1 MVIGP
6 RNIMPDRE
14 QRMFVRMQKGR
25 PILVPGDGTALGQ
38 VGYVDDHAEALCA
51 MMGRSNTFGQRYNLT
66 GSQFFSDEGYV
77 DVMADVI
84 GTEANKVFIPA
95 DLMDQLWDGEIE
107 TGRVRM
113 TSHIDIRSSHAE
125 RENSAA
131 RMQRFQLATLIQ
143 KAQPNLHRWNHSLVL
158 SVDKLA
164 RDVGWRPRHN
174 FRQAVERTFEWF
186 QQQDQLDRPD
196 FDFAFEDSIL
206 DLLRSR

>member
-1 MVIGP
+1 
-6 RNIMPDRE
+6 
-14 QRMFVRMQKGR
+14 MQKGR
-25 PILVPGDGTALGQ
+25 PILIPGDGTALSQ

-51 MMGRSNTFGQRYNLT
+51 MMGRSSTFGQRYNLT

-84 GTEANKVFIPA
+84 GTEVEKVFIPA

-107 TGRVRM
+107 TGRMGM
-113 TSHIDIRSSHAE
+113 TSHIDIRSSNAE

-186 QQQDQLDRPD
+186 QRQDQLDHPD
-196 FDFAFEDSIL
+196 FDFSFEDSIL
-206 DLLRSR
+206 DLLRTR